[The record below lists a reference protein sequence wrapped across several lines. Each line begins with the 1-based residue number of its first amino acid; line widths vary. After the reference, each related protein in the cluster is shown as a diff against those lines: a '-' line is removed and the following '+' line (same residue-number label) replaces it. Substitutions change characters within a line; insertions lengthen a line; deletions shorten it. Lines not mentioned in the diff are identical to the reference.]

1 MFVQGDQFYGDH
13 LSRGTGSGG
22 LKVRESN
29 GFGTKLCTSVINKT
43 FTVVLIL
50 QPNEP
55 YVSYIG
61 SNGDYNPFV
70 YQAGISSM
78 DIRFMGGPESMQ
90 NLSMVFPTRFTSK
103 RTKVFFFE
111 KVKILKITVFCCFD
125 FH

>member
-1 MFVQGDQFYGDH
+1 MGIVCP
-13 LSRGTGSGG
+13 GG
-22 LKVRESN
+22 QEVKDWESN
-29 GFGTKLCTSVINKT
+29 GFGTKLCPSVINKT

-50 QPNEP
+50 QPDEP

-103 RTKVFFFE
+103 KNLRK
-111 KVKILKITVFCCFD
+111 LKF
-125 FH
+125 

>member
-1 MFVQGDQFYGDH
+1 MNLPIQRTV
-13 LSRGTGSGG
+13 
-22 LKVRESN
+22 
-29 GFGTKLCTSVINKT
+29 NKHPKFDNNFDIRRQLEHFEYEMNRT
-43 FTVVLIL
+43 LIL
-50 QPNEP
+50 QPDEP

-103 RTKVFFFE
+103 QKENRFLRK
-111 KVKILKITVFCCFD
+111 LGR
-125 FH
+125 

>member
-1 MFVQGDQFYGDH
+1 MKFVYHQLNYAIFR
-13 LSRGTGSGG
+13 SRTLIGPMTV
-22 LKVRESN
+22 LKTENYTAVD
-29 GFGTKLCTSVINKT
+29 LLHKT
-43 FTVVLIL
+43 FTFVLIL
-50 QPNEP
+50 QPDEP

-103 RTKVFFFE
+103 KQKT
-111 KVKILKITVFCCFD
+111 
-125 FH
+125 